1 MHAALQA
8 ERIILKSR
16 AIWNNIG
23 GNWRRRTPTYR
34 LLLSHLMLALGTQ
47 RFVVVDVYKL
57 LSSWD

>member
-1 MHAALQA
+1 MHALLQA
-8 ERIILKSR
+8 GHITLDPR

-57 LSSWD
+57 LSSLD